1 MCATNGAKVLK
12 ILLLSTFFWFVF
24 VCHYNIHKI
33 QDTYNVFITGLAFT
47 PTYCFKV
54 VYTSFTCRFN
64 YSILLVT

>member
-1 MCATNGAKVLK
+1 MCATNRAKVLK
-12 ILLLSTFFWFVF
+12 ILLLSTWFVF

-33 QDTYNVFITGLAFT
+33 QDTYNVLVTGLAFT

-54 VYTSFTCRFN
+54 VYTSFTCRLN